1 MPFYPHSMGWQ
12 CNFPKRFIKKH
23 PEYFKS
29 FRKFLIDAND
39 CGIISRQETVSMI
52 PALFLAQF
60 IQPHSKVIDMCAAPG
75 NKTAQILELL
85 DYELTGKWRDGM
97 FHFVVLAIWWIV

>member
-1 MPFYPHSMGWQ
+1 
-12 CNFPKRFIKKH
+12 
-23 PEYFKS
+23 
-29 FRKFLIDAND
+29 
-39 CGIISRQETVSMI
+39 MI
-52 PALFLAQF
+52 PGLFLAQF

-97 FHFVVLAIWWIV
+97 FYCVPLAIWRFL